1 MSGTSST
8 PSQFVRVPGK
18 ESCYGCN
25 GESIVLHRDVTSLSC
40 GRKEEGGK
48 EEGGE
53 EGTKLERGTST
64 RSLKQMDGAALRL
77 PPSVPSIPII
87 GPDHACVFLEIR
99 TVSSQS
105 KTGKPYQFKIKHH

>member
-77 PPSVPSIPII
+77 PPSVPSIPIR
-87 GPDHACVFLEIR
+87 GPDHACVFLELKDCVL
-99 TVSSQS
+99 TVQEG
-105 KTGKPYQFKIKHH
+105 KTPPI